1 MSAPLDSLPVWGLCP
16 CSLLSN
22 PLWVV
27 IFREIILFRR
37 QNVMH
42 DLRAREVVQ
51 ARLHSNAYAHSCA
64 CAGASA
70 CAGAGSGTCL
80 ITCEVC

>member
-51 ARLHSNAYAHSCA
+51 ARLHSNAYAHLCA

-80 ITCEVC
+80 ITREVC